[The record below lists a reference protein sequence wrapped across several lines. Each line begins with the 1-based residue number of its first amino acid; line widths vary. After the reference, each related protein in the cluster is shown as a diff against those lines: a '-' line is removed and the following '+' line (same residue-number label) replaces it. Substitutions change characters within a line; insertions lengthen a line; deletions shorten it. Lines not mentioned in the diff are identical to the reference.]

1 MNHAYMSVI
10 ISLLAIMTS
19 PLQAQFGA
27 PKTQAELFPEYTSV
41 SPGLT
46 FSVAVELTHDEHWHS
61 YFINDGLGNSIVPA
75 ADWKLPDGW
84 VASELLFPA
93 PHEFAFAG
101 AKVYG
106 YEGTNY
112 FFTEITAPLSATIGD
127 KLEFTVDS
135 SWQVCDDSS
144 CLPPNSQEFTFSL
157 TIADTAV
164 KNPEYSKV
172 DDYRSQSFPTND
184 LPSDWKIS
192 ATETNEG
199 ITLTIN
205 GILPDDIEF
214 FEYDKQIDV
223 QATRSLSH
231 DGDIHTFSATRNM
244 GNKLGGSAGPSLTNL
259 RGILHTSSDVAGS
272 SNHAFWI
279 DVPYTGSSEVASIP
293 AANGETEEAKE
304 GELGVVVV
312 LASLLLGGLILNL
325 MPCVFPVIG
334 LKIMG
339 FVQQAG
345 EDKKKIKLHGIAFT
359 VGVLAS
365 FLILAAILYPLKST
379 TTLGAQL
386 QEPWVVFIL
395 LVVMLLLALSMAGLF
410 EIGAKATS
418 VGGKLAHKDGISG
431 SFFSG
436 VLAVVI
442 ATPCSAPF
450 LGPAIGAAWKFDGPL
465 FFLSLLM
472 MGVGLALPYITLS
485 FFPALVNK
493 LPRPGAWMESF
504 KQGMSFLLF
513 ATVGY
518 LIWVY
523 NGQVGEEGQKG
534 LAIMLGITSIATA
547 GWIYG
552 RWDTPV
558 KAKATRIKAKIL
570 ALVFLAGGVVLAM
583 PPAPVDPETAAA
595 QSAVPEL
602 NWEKWSAIR
611 VEKLRAEGTPVYIDF
626 TAKWCLTCQTNKAS
640 AYPADVRQYF
650 FDKGIVTLKADM
662 TKKHPEATKAIHQLN
677 RSAIPV
683 NVLYVPGD
691 STPHVTRE
699 LLTPDY
705 LLDFL
710 KTRLEQ

>member
-1 MNHAYMSVI
+1 MTHTYLSAI
-10 ISLLAIMTS
+10 IALLALMTS
-19 PLQAQFGA
+19 PLQAQFGE
-27 PKTQAELFPEYTSV
+27 PKTQTELFTEYTSV
-41 SPGLT
+41 TPGQT
-46 FSVAVELTHDEHWHS
+46 FSVAVELTHEEHWHS
-61 YFINDGLGNSIVPA
+61 YFINDGLGFSIIPSTE
-75 ADWKLPDGW
+75 WKLPETW

-93 PHEFAFAG
+93 PHEFSFSG

-112 FFTEITAPLSATIGD
+112 LFTEITVPQSATVGE
-127 KLEFTVDS
+127 KVELTVDS

-164 KNPEYSKV
+164 KNSEYSKV
-172 DDYRSQSFPTND
+172 DDYRIQSFPTKEH
-184 LPSDWKIS
+184 PKDWKIS
-192 ATETNEG
+192 ATETTDG
-199 ITLTIN
+199 ITLSIV
-205 GILPDDIEF
+205 GDLPDDLEF

-223 QATRSLSH
+223 QGKRDVSH
-231 DGDIHTFSATRNM
+231 DGNTHTFTATRNR
-244 GNKLGGSAGPSLTNL
+244 GNDLGGDPGPKLANL
-259 RGILHTSSDVAGS
+259 RGILYTYSEVVGS
-272 SNHAFWI
+272 NNHAFWI
-279 DVPYTGSSEVASIP
+279 DVPFDGSKEAAAPSATTSENV
-293 AANGETEEAKE
+293 EAKE

-365 FLILAAILYPLKST
+365 FLVLAAILYPLKAT

-418 VGGKLAHKDGISG
+418 VGGKLTHKEGISG

-436 VLAVVI
+436 VLAVII

-465 FFLSLLM
+465 FFVSLLM

-552 RWDTPV
+552 RWDTPI
-558 KAKATRIKAKIL
+558 KAKSTRIKAKIMTFL
-570 ALVFLAGGVVLAM
+570 FLAGGVALAM
-583 PPAPVDPETAAA
+583 PPAPEDPEVAAA
-595 QSAVPEL
+595 ENAVADL
-602 NWEKWSAIR
+602 SWEKWSPHR
-611 VEKLRAEGTPVYIDF
+611 VEELLAEGTPVYIDF

-640 AYPADVRQYF
+640 AYTAEVRKYM
-650 FDKGIVTLKADM
+650 FDQGVVTLKADM
-662 TKKHPEATKAIHQLN
+662 TKKHPEATKAIHSVN

-691 STPHVTRE
+691 STPYVTRE

-705 LLDFL
+705 LSDFL
-710 KTRLEQ
+710 KTRLEK

>member
-1 MNHAYMSVI
+1 MNNAYLSAI
-10 ISLLAIMTS
+10 IALLAILTI
-19 PLQAQFGA
+19 PVRAQFGE

-41 SPGLT
+41 TPGQT
-46 FSVAVELTHDEHWHS
+46 FSVAVELTHEKHWHS

-84 VASELLFPA
+84 KASELLFSA

-106 YEGTNY
+106 YEGTHY
-112 FFTEITAPLSATIGD
+112 FFTELTAPNSANPGD
-127 KLEFTVDS
+127 TLEFTVDS

-144 CLPPNSQEFTFSL
+144 CLPPNNQEFTFSL

-164 KNPEYSKV
+164 KNPDYAKV
-172 DDYRSQSFPTND
+172 DDYRLQSFPTKD
-184 LPSDWKIS
+184 LPKDWKIS
-192 ATETNEG
+192 AEETADG
-199 ITLTIN
+199 IILTIDAQ
-205 GILPDDIEF
+205 LPEDLEF

-223 QATRSLSH
+223 QGKRSVSH
-231 DGDIHTFSATRNM
+231 DGATHTFTATRNM
-244 GNKLGGSAGPSLTNL
+244 GNDLGGEPGPKLANL
-259 RGILHTSSDVAGS
+259 RGILYTPSDVAGS

-279 DVPYTGSSEVASIP
+279 DVAFGGSTAVDDSAATTSENA
-293 AANGETEEAKE
+293 EAKE

-345 EDKKKIKLHGIAFT
+345 EDTKKIKLHGIAFT
-359 VGVLAS
+359 VGVLLS
-365 FLILAAILYPLKST
+365 FLILAAILYPLKAT

-410 EIGAKATS
+410 EIGANATS
-418 VGGKLAHKDGISG
+418 VGGNLAHKEGLSG

-465 FFLSLLM
+465 FFISLLM

-485 FFPALVNK
+485 FFPTLVNK

-518 LIWVY
+518 LLWVY

-547 GWIYG
+547 GWIFG
-552 RWDTPV
+552 RWDTP
-558 KAKATRIKAKIL
+558 IKAKSTRTKAKVL
-570 ALVFLAGGVVLAM
+570 ALLFLAGGVVLAM
-583 PPAPVDPETAAA
+583 PPAPEDPETAAA
-595 QSAVPEL
+595 ESAVPDL
-602 NWEKWSAIR
+602 SWEKWSPNR
-611 VEKLRAEGTPVYIDF
+611 VEELLAEGTPVYVDF
-626 TAKWCLTCQTNKAS
+626 TAKWCLTCQTNKAA
-640 AYPADVRQYF
+640 AYTAEIRQKM

-662 TKKHPEATKAIHQLN
+662 TKKHPEATKTIHSLN

-683 NVLYVPGD
+683 NVLYVPGG
-691 STPHVTRE
+691 STPHITRE

-705 LLDFL
+705 LSDFL
-710 KTRLEQ
+710 NTHLDK

>member
-1 MNHAYMSVI
+1 
-10 ISLLAIMTS
+10 MTS
-19 PLQAQFGA
+19 PLRAQFGE

-41 SPGLT
+41 IPGQT
-46 FSVAVELTHDEHWHS
+46 FSVAVELTHDDHWHS
-61 YFINDGLGNSIVPA
+61 YFINDGLGTSIIPSA
-75 ADWKLPDGW
+75 EWKLPDGW
-84 VASELLFPA
+84 TASELLFSA
-93 PHEFAFAG
+93 PHEFAFSG

-112 FFTEITAPLSATIGD
+112 FFTEITAPKSANVGD
-127 KLEFTVDS
+127 KVEFTFDS

-164 KNPEYSKV
+164 RNAEYTKV
-172 DDYRSQSFPTND
+172 DDYRLQSFPTKD
-184 LPSDWKIS
+184 LPKDWKIS
-192 ATETNEG
+192 ASETTDG
-199 ITLTIN
+199 ITLSIE
-205 GILPDDIEF
+205 GKLPEDLEF

-223 QATRSLSH
+223 QATRSVTH
-231 DGDIHTFSATRNM
+231 DGDKHTFSATRNM
-244 GNKLGGSAGPSLTNL
+244 GNRLGGKPGPKQTNL
-259 RGILHTSSDVAGS
+259 RGILYTASDVEGS
-272 SNHAFWI
+272 KNHAFWI
-279 DVPYTGSSEVASIP
+279 DVSFNGSAEGAATP
-293 AANGETEEAKE
+293 AANSENVEPEE
-304 GELGVVVV
+304 GELGVVVI
-312 LASLLLGGLILNL
+312 LGSLLLGGLILNL

-359 VGVLAS
+359 TGVLAS
-365 FLILAAILYPLKST
+365 FLILAAILYPLKAT

-386 QEPWVVFIL
+386 QEPWVVFVL

-410 EIGAKATS
+410 EIGAMATS
-418 VGGKLAHKDGISG
+418 VGGNLAHKDGISG

-518 LIWVY
+518 LVWVY

-552 RWDTPV
+552 RWDTP
-558 KAKATRIKAKIL
+558 AKANGTRIKAKIL
-570 ALVFLAGGVVLAM
+570 ALLFLAGGAVLAM
-583 PPAPVDPETAAA
+583 PPAQEDPELAAA
-595 QSAVPEL
+595 ESAVADL
-602 NWEKWSAIR
+602 SWEKWSPRR
-611 VEKLRAEGTPVYIDF
+611 VEELLAEGTPVYIDF

-640 AYPADVRQYF
+640 AYTAEVRQYM
-650 FDKGIVTLKADM
+650 FDKGVVTLKADM
-662 TKKHPEATKAIHQLN
+662 TKKYPEATKAIHNLN

-691 STPHVTRE
+691 STPYVTRE

-705 LLDFL
+705 FSDFL
-710 KTRLEQ
+710 KTRLEK